1 MAITLVLMRHFFDLF
16 MKGYEGFLAPF
27 FSWGWHGVDLF
38 FALSGF
44 LIGGQIIEEC
54 RHREFSFRRF
64 FIKRSFRILPPY
76 FFAIAVFV
84 AFFSYANGF
93 LILENSRVF
102 SDFMAHV
109 LYLQDYIQSG
119 QMMYNGIYWSLAVEE
134 KFYSSCL

>member
-1 MAITLVLMRHFFDLF
+1 MRHFFDLF
-16 MKGYEGFLAPF
+16 MKGSEGGFASF

-54 RHREFSFRRF
+54 RNREFSFSRF

-93 LILENSRVF
+93 LILRDSQVLNDFLAHAFISRTT
-102 SDFMAHV
+102 
-109 LYLQDYIQSG
+109 
-119 QMMYNGIYWSLAVEE
+119 
-134 KFYSSCL
+134 YSPAR